1 MNTKK
6 GLKKLGCIIFAAVVV
21 LVLLVLALDDRALD
35 ELKFNLGLWTIIV
48 LVLIINVVSFIS
60 FMVMYLA
67 YRWVKQDFDDRSE
80 TDSDDTSF

>member
-6 GLKKLGCIIFAAVVV
+6 GLKKLGCIIFAAIVV
-21 LVLLVLALDDRALD
+21 LALLLLALDDRALD

-48 LVLIINVVSFIS
+48 LVLIINIVSFIS

-67 YRWVKQDFDDRSE
+67 YRWVKHDFDD
-80 TDSDDTSF
+80 DSGVGPDDSSF